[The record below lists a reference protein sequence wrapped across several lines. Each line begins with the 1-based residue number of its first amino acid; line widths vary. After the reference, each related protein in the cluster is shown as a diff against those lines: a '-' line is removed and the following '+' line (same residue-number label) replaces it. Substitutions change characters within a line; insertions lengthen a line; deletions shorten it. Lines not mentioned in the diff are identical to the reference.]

1 MGGSNPPRRINFPG
15 SFFWG
20 LFIVKAS
27 FLAWILRVN
36 LLSLRRLNI
45 LKIPKDLTDTGS
57 YLDSVILIK
66 PAVIIKP
73 VYSIRRCNYYA
84 DGNIATRKPGL
95 T

>member
-1 MGGSNPPRRINFPG
+1 
-15 SFFWG
+15 
-20 LFIVKAS
+20 
-27 FLAWILRVN
+27 
-36 LLSLRRLNI
+36 